1 MGLGATELIVILLI
15 VVLLFGASKIPELGK
30 SVGQGIKSF
39 KDGLRQEDDPPA
51 PPPRRNLEEGR
62 PPPVKA
68 EVRQAEPAAK
78 PPADGAGDSEPFFEA
93 FFWPGIVGV

>member
-30 SVGQGIKSF
+30 SVGQGIKGF

-62 PPPVKA
+62 PAPLKA
-68 EVRQAEPAAK
+68 EVRQDAHAAK
-78 PPADGAGDSEPFFEA
+78 PPTDGSGDA
-93 FFWPGIVGV
+93 

>member
-39 KDGLRQEDDPPA
+39 KDGLRQEDDPP
-51 PPPRRNLEEGR
+51 PPPPPAHRGVGR
-62 PPPVKA
+62 PPPGATWRRAV
-68 EVRQAEPAAK
+68 
-78 PPADGAGDSEPFFEA
+78 PPR
-93 FFWPGIVGV
+93 

>member
-39 KDGLRQEDDPPA
+39 KDGLRQDDTPPPPPPA
-51 PPPRRNLEEGR
+51 PRRNLEESR
-62 PPPVKA
+62 T
-68 EVRQAEPAAK
+68 
-78 PPADGAGDSEPFFEA
+78 PPAQPAESREEQKTPRGEE
-93 FFWPGIVGV
+93 

>member
-39 KDGLRQEDDPPA
+39 KDGLRQDDPPPPPPP
-51 PPPRRNLEEGR
+51 PPPRPGATWRRAARPRRSLRRAGKSRR
-62 PPPVKA
+62 PP
-68 EVRQAEPAAK
+68 AARNELCN
-78 PPADGAGDSEPFFEA
+78 S
-93 FFWPGIVGV
+93 VTL

>member
-39 KDGLRQEDDPPA
+39 KDGLRQEDAPPA
-51 PPPRRNLEEGR
+51 PPPPRRNLEEGR

-68 EVRQAEPAAK
+68 EVRQAEPAVK
-78 PPADGAGDSEPFFEA
+78 PAGDGSDEA
-93 FFWPGIVGV
+93 